1 MYWCKCRQGKWVDIE
16 THTRQFKLPGQII
29 DRVLMLLRK
38 IKMKKLRNISVVL
51 LLALSS
57 ATAFAGDENDDNK
70 CPIPEWPM
78 FCDTL

>member
-1 MYWCKCRQGKWVDIE
+1 
-16 THTRQFKLPGQII
+16 
-29 DRVLMLLRK
+29 
-38 IKMKKLRNISVVL
+38 MKKLRNISVVL
-51 LLALSS
+51 LLAFST